1 MTYAIEIFLPLATS
15 AERVKEITEFVESS
29 GGRLDF
35 REPAGV
41 NGEATCLTFEF
52 DNLPAA
58 EATATSIR
66 EHGEHTEGP
75 FAYGD
80 GRLSDHDQGKE

>member
-15 AERVKEITEFVESS
+15 AERVKEITEFAESS

-41 NGEATCLTFEF
+41 NGESTCLTFEF
-52 DNLPAA
+52 DSLSASEA
-58 EATATSIR
+58 LATAIR
-66 EHGEHTEGP
+66 ERGEHTEGP
-75 FAYGD
+75 FTYGD
-80 GRLSDHDQGKE
+80 GRSSNRDQGRE